1 MRRTGDDECR
11 DVLVLMVGAIWWQG
25 AVLSVF
31 VRGGGLF
38 ANHSNTN
45 NYCNNLLFKN
55 PIAVLVKHCN
65 Y

>member
-31 VRGGGLF
+31 VRGGIIRKSLE
-38 ANHSNTN
+38 HE
-45 NYCNNLLFKN
+45 
-55 PIAVLVKHCN
+55 
-65 Y
+65 